1 MATKMPPPVASSR
14 SAWRCVASYVSSE
27 TAATATRPGWPAS
40 GAAVIL
46 VSSSSMVRV
55 AHAWAC
61 RIWLSSAAVSSG
73 VVPASG
79 LAPRTRPAESTTCVM
94 YSPGTGFA
102 AVAGRGPVPLPGR
115 YRAAWASWAVSWES
129 MAPSWAADRAVLN
142 SHPPTANK
150 SAAAAANARARRS
163 RMGMLRALPGVT
175 EPVADAPDRLDVVP
189 AERRVD
195 LAPQVVHV
203 LVDDV
208 RATVVGEVP
217 HRLDDLRAGK
227 HVAGMPKK
235 QLKQG
240 ELLRGKP
247 QFRLRAPRPLRSWV
261 ELHVSF
267 GQDDGARPVT
277 PAGERPQ
284 PGGEFQPAHPVSHA
298 VSRGQHEH
306 RGPLSLFPE
315 PAAELESVEVR
326 EHDIQDDRPVGVLGG
341 QPHAVLAAAGDV
353 DGVPFLLKRA
363 FEEPGHPGFIFHHEH
378 PHAPRLGH

>member
-55 AHAWAC
+55 ADTWAC
-61 RIWLSSAAVSSG
+61 RAWLSSAAVSSG

-79 LAPRTRPAESTTCVM
+79 LAPRTRPAESTTCTM
-94 YSPGTGFA
+94 SSPGAGAA
-102 AVAGRGPVPLPGR
+102 AVAGCGPVPLPGR

-150 SAAAAANARARRS
+150 SAAA
-163 RMGMLRALPGVT
+163 VI
-175 EPVADAPDRLDVVP
+175 
-189 AERRVD
+189 
-195 LAPQVVHV
+195 
-203 LVDDV
+203 
-208 RATVVGEVP
+208 GEVP
-217 HRLDDLRAGK
+217 PRLDDLRAGK

-247 QFRLRAPRPLRSWV
+247 QFGLRAPRPLRRWV

-284 PGGEFQPAHPVSHA
+284 PGGELQQAERLDEVVVRPGIQPAHPVSHA

-315 PAAELESVEVR
+315 SAAELESVEVR

-341 QPHAVLAAAGDV
+341 QPQAVLAAAGDV
-353 DGVPFLLKRA
+353 DGVPFLFQRA
-363 FEEPGHPGFIFHHEH
+363 FEEPGHPGFIFHHEY
-378 PHAPRLGH
+378 PHAPG